1 LEATD
6 DYVNGWYWRG
16 TSGTNDGAIRLI
28 NNYVGSTTTGTLR
41 GDVLAAAVNDGDT
54 YELWHRDLD
63 PTRVHN
69 AINRAIRAIPRRGA
83 PPLRDI
89 SIHTSSAINN
99 FSIPTSVVGINNIQV
114 RLNQTEKVIEN
125 CDGAWSESSG
135 TGVTVSAETEDRR
148 EGAASNKFVLTG
160 SATAGDIIASQKVS
174 LDLSKFTHAEFWFK
188 STVTLT
194 SGQVKLV
201 LSTTANAAT
210 ETELL
215 SLPAITAGTWT
226 YVRLALANPLS
237 DSAIISVGFEY
248 DVDIGAVTYQADAIR
263 GTVANSEDWVSVHRN
278 AWTVDKDARTFSL
291 DYNNAPS
298 GSSYALIKLLGVKK
312 PTELSAD
319 ATSCDVESEYIINK
333 ALATLLRA
341 RGDRRDGNRDAAY
354 LEADRYEAFALN
366 ALTGQQIPSGTVWI
380 DD

>member
-1 LEATD
+1 MDATD

-28 NNYVGSTTTGTLR
+28 NDYVGSTTTGTLR
-41 GDVLAAAVNDGDT
+41 GDVLAATVADGDT

-148 EGAASNKFVLTG
+148 EGAASNKFVLAG

-248 DVDIGAVTYQADAIR
+248 DVDIGAVTYQVDAIR
-263 GTVANSEDWVSVHRN
+263 GTVANSEDWVTIHRN
-278 AWTVDKDARTFSL
+278 AIKWDKDNRSFSITYA
-291 DYNNAPS
+291 DAPA
-298 GSSYALIKLLGVKK
+298 GASYALIKLSGVKK
-312 PTELSAD
+312 PTELDAD
-319 ATSCDVESEYIINK
+319 ATSCDVEPEYLINK
-333 ALATLLRA
+333 ATAMLLRS

-354 LEADRYEAFALN
+354 LEADQYEALALG
-366 ALTGQQIPSGTVWI
+366 ALTSQQAPSGTVWI

>member
-1 LEATD
+1 M
-6 DYVNGWYWRG
+6 
-16 TSGTNDGAIRLI
+16 
-28 NNYVGSTTTGTLR
+28 
-41 GDVLAAAVNDGDT
+41 
-54 YELWHRDLD
+54 HR
-63 PTRVHN
+63 
-69 AINRAIRAIPRRGA
+69 AINRAIRAIPRKGS

-89 SIHTSSAINN
+89 SLHTSSAINN
-99 FSIPTSVVGINNIQV
+99 FSIPTSVVGINKIQV
-114 RLNQTEKVIEN
+114 RLNQTEKVIDN
-125 CDGAWSESSG
+125 CNSAWSESSG

-148 EGAASNKFVLTG
+148 EGSACNKFVITG
-160 SATAGDIIASQKVS
+160 SGTAGDIIASQKVS

-237 DSAIISVGFEY
+237 DSAIISVGLEY
-248 DVDIGAVTYQADAIR
+248 DVDIGAVTYQIDGIR
-263 GTVANSEDWVSVHRN
+263 GTVANSEDWVTIHRN
-278 AWTVDKDARTFSL
+278 AIKWDKDNRSFSINYA
-291 DYNNAPS
+291 DAPA
-298 GSSYALIKLLGVKK
+298 GASYALIKLSGVKK
-312 PTELSAD
+312 PTELDAD
-319 ATSCDVESEYIINK
+319 ATSCDVEPEYLINK
-333 ALATLLRA
+333 ATAMLLRS

-354 LEADRYEAFALN
+354 LEADQYEALALG
-366 ALTGQQIPSGTVWI
+366 ALTSQQAPRGTVWI